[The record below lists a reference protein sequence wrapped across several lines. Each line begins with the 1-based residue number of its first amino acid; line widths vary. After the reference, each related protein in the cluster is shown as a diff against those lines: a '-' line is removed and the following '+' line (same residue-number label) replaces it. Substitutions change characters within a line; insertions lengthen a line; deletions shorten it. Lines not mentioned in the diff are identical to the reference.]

1 MLFLDRCCEDERK
14 IKHFHPTK
22 YKFLSRLLCSGKN
35 RIFLSKIN
43 SKKKKKLLSSL
54 LMDLKRE
61 DGMGGRGEV
70 VSYRRFFSWRRISPS
85 GNRSSWCPDEHLR
98 PTSSGC
104 QLLSEITRSSSP
116 FSIRNPDPRFVSLL
130 LCVVT
135 GRATGGR
142 ERERGEMRT
151 LSLL

>member
-1 MLFLDRCCEDERK
+1 MQILLPPLKKLFQWPMLVLFGSTKSTIQDKSYLQLPYKKKKKHLFSQEGIQVCMLFLDRCCEDERK

-70 VSYRRFFSWRRISPS
+70 VSYRRFFS
-85 GNRSSWCPDEHLR
+85 
-98 PTSSGC
+98 
-104 QLLSEITRSSSP
+104 
-116 FSIRNPDPRFVSLL
+116 
-130 LCVVT
+130 
-135 GRATGGR
+135 
-142 ERERGEMRT
+142 
-151 LSLL
+151 